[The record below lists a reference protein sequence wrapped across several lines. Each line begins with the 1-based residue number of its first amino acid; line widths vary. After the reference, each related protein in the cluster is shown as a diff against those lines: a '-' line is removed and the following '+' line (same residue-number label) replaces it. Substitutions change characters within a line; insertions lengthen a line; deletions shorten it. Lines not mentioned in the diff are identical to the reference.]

1 MGIKLNVNMKQD
13 YSYLFQGLSS
23 GNGSSLGNLN
33 FLSDYASIK
42 NGSYG
47 KLMKAYYAKD
57 DTAKEVVSSVKEN
70 KKNNNKLNTSAS
82 ADSAKVLSDI
92 QASSEKL
99 KDTADELIA
108 KGKDS
113 LFEEKDITATDENGH
128 ATTVKGYDT
137 DAIYKKVDEFI
148 KNYNSLL
155 ENAAKSSTNKILNKS
170 LSLINVTASNE
181 NLLGKVGITINED
194 DTLSVDEKAFKSAN
208 MTTVKSLFNGNSS
221 YAYRVSAQASLIDFA
236 ASTESS
242 KANTYTMNGSYGNT
256 YSSGSIFDSLF

>member
-23 GNGSSLGNLN
+23 GNGNSLGNLN

-57 DTAKEVVSSVKEN
+57 DTAKEVVSSAKAN
-70 KKNNNKLNTSAS
+70 KNNKLNTLAS
-82 ADSAKVLSDI
+82 ADTAKTLSDI
-92 QASSEKL
+92 QAASEKL

-113 LFEEKDITATDENGH
+113 VFEQKDITTTNENGH
-128 ATTVKGYDT
+128 TTTTKGYDA
-137 DAIYKKVDEFI
+137 DAIYKKVNEFVQ
-148 KNYNSLL
+148 NYNSLL
-155 ENAAKSSTNKILNKS
+155 EKAAESNTNKILNKS
-170 LSLINVTASNE
+170 LSLINVSASNE
-181 NLLGKVGITINED
+181 NLLEKVGITINED
-194 DTLSVDEKAFKSAN
+194 DTLSVDEKAFKNAN
-208 MTTVKSLFNGNSS
+208 MTTIKSLFNGNAS